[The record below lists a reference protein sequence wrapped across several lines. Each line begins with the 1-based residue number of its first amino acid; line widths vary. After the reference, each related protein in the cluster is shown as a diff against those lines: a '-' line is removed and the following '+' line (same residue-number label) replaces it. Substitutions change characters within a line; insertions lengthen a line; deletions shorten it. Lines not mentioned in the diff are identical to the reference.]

1 MKKTREKIDK
11 TADGI
16 YNEYITSQSCNADKG
31 TLLFYDT
38 IDGSAMDHVAICE
51 GTYRDKKGRLIY
63 KRKHAYSDKDMV
75 VEDES
80 YFTPT
85 DCGSLNFNLF
95 QQ

>member
-31 TLLFYDT
+31 TWLFYDT
-38 IDGSAMDHVAICE
+38 IGGSAMDHVAICE
-51 GTYRDKKGRLIY
+51 GTYPDEEGRLIY
-63 KRKHAYSDKDMV
+63 KRKHANSIKGKV
-75 VEDES
+75 VKDES
-80 YFTPT
+80 YDTPT